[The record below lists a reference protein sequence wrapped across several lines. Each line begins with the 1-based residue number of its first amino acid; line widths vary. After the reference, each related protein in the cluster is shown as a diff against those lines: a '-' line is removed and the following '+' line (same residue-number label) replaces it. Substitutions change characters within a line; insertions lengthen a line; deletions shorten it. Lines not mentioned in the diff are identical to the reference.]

1 MEDLSD
7 LALIFP
13 TVERSLLGELLA
25 FNGGDVER
33 TAAAILDVG
42 FPSGQASD
50 LDDSSMAAQ
59 EALDAA
65 LARQTQQQF
74 DEEFIAAQEGA
85 AQEGAANAT
94 MPSPSGRQDP
104 VSASGTA
111 AAKGKRVN
119 LKLVA
124 LKRKSKGAKKEG
136 QRNSLLPQGADPNP
150 PLATAYPSI
159 LSRTRGLFVLGYIG
173 QSDQSDAPGSPAAGA
188 DSFPS
193 PPVHQS
199 RLRRAPDTANS
210 ARDASDSALAAGSH
224 TAALLCSSPG
234 SLAPP
239 PARRWRR
246 RRRGPARPA
255 AGRASPRSSTRRASA
270 ARARRTAPRRP
281 RGSAR
286 GRRVEAARKVESA
299 TQA

>member
-85 AQEGAANAT
+85 TQEGAANAT
-94 MPSPSGRQDP
+94 MPSPSGQQDP

-111 AAKGKRVN
+111 AAKGKRMN

-150 PLATAYPSI
+150 PRQLATAYPSI

-193 PPVHQS
+193 PPAV
-199 RLRRAPDTANS
+199 
-210 ARDASDSALAAGSH
+210 
-224 TAALLCSSPG
+224 
-234 SLAPP
+234 APP
-239 PARRWRR
+239 PAWTSSPSSGSSISAEQYSARLSRARAANR
-246 RRRGPARPA
+246 ASQTSRLSTGPA
-255 AGRASPRSSTRRASA
+255 S
-270 ARARRTAPRRP
+270 
-281 RGSAR
+281 
-286 GRRVEAARKVESA
+286 
-299 TQA
+299 

>member
-13 TVERSLLGELLA
+13 TVERNLLGELLA

-33 TAAAILDVG
+33 TAAAILDVR

-136 QRNSLLPQGADPNP
+136 QRNSLLPQG
-150 PLATAYPSI
+150 
-159 LSRTRGLFVLGYIG
+159 YIG

-193 PPVHQS
+193 PPAV
-199 RLRRAPDTANS
+199 
-210 ARDASDSALAAGSH
+210 
-224 TAALLCSSPG
+224 
-234 SLAPP
+234 APP
-239 PARRWRR
+239 PAWTSSPSSGSSITAEQYSARLSRARAANR
-246 RRRGPARPA
+246 ASQTARLSTGPA
-255 AGRASPRSSTRRASA
+255 S
-270 ARARRTAPRRP
+270 
-281 RGSAR
+281 
-286 GRRVEAARKVESA
+286 
-299 TQA
+299 

>member
-1 MEDLSD
+1 
-7 LALIFP
+7 
-13 TVERSLLGELLA
+13 
-25 FNGGDVER
+25 
-33 TAAAILDVG
+33 
-42 FPSGQASD
+42 
-50 LDDSSMAAQ
+50 MAAQ

-111 AAKGKRVN
+111 AAKGKRMN

-150 PLATAYPSI
+150 PRHRLSLHPLSHSRFVCLRLHRTERPERRARQPSGRRRQ
-159 LSRTRGLFVLGYIG
+159 L
-173 QSDQSDAPGSPAAGA
+173 
-188 DSFPS
+188 

-199 RLRRAPDTANS
+199 RLRRAPDTAKS

-270 ARARRTAPRRP
+270 ARARRTALRRP

-286 GRRVEAARKVESA
+286 GRRVESARKLESA

>member
-111 AAKGKRVN
+111 AAKGKRMN

-150 PLATAYPSI
+150 PRHR
-159 LSRTRGLFVLGYIG
+159 LSFHPLSHSRFVCLRLHRTER
-173 QSDQSDAPGSPAAGA
+173 PE
-188 DSFPS
+188 
-193 PPVHQS
+193 
-199 RLRRAPDTANS
+199 RRARQPS
-210 ARDASDSALAAGSH
+210 G
-224 TAALLCSSPG
+224 
-234 SLAPP
+234 
-239 PARRWRR
+239 RR
-246 RRRGPARPA
+246 RQLPLS
-255 AGRASPRSSTRRASA
+255 AGTPVTPET
-270 ARARRTAPRRP
+270 RARHC
-281 RGSAR
+281 
-286 GRRVEAARKVESA
+286 E
-299 TQA
+299 

>member
-33 TAAAILDVG
+33 TAAVILDIG
-42 FPSGQASD
+42 FPSQASD
-50 LDDSSMAAQ
+50 LDDPNDSSMAAQ

-74 DEEFIAAQEGA
+74 DEEFVSAQEGA

-111 AAKGKRVN
+111 AAKGKRMN

-150 PLATAYPSI
+150 PRHR
-159 LSRTRGLFVLGYIG
+159 LSLHPL
-173 QSDQSDAPGSPAAGA
+173 
-188 DSFPS
+188 
-193 PPVHQS
+193 
-199 RLRRAPDTANS
+199 L
-210 ARDASDSALAAGSH
+210 ALAVCLS
-224 TAALLCSSPG
+224 
-234 SLAPP
+234 
-239 PARRWRR
+239 
-246 RRRGPARPA
+246 
-255 AGRASPRSSTRRASA
+255 
-270 ARARRTAPRRP
+270 
-281 RGSAR
+281 
-286 GRRVEAARKVESA
+286 
-299 TQA
+299 

>member
-111 AAKGKRVN
+111 AAKGKRMN

-150 PLATAYPSI
+150 PRHR
-159 LSRTRGLFVLGYIG
+159 LSLHPLSHSRFVCLRLHRTER
-173 QSDQSDAPGSPAAGA
+173 PE
-188 DSFPS
+188 
-193 PPVHQS
+193 
-199 RLRRAPDTANS
+199 RRARQPS
-210 ARDASDSALAAGSH
+210 G
-224 TAALLCSSPG
+224 
-234 SLAPP
+234 
-239 PARRWRR
+239 RR
-246 RRRGPARPA
+246 RQLPLS
-255 AGRASPRSSTRRASA
+255 AGTPVTPET
-270 ARARRTAPRRP
+270 RARHR
-281 RGSAR
+281 
-286 GRRVEAARKVESA
+286 E
-299 TQA
+299 

>member
-1 MEDLSD
+1 MDLSD

-13 TVERSLLGELLA
+13 TVERTLLGELLA
-25 FNGGDVER
+25 FNGGDIER

-42 FPSGQASD
+42 FPSD
-50 LDDSSMAAQ
+50 LDEPNDSSMAAQ

-104 VSASGTA
+104 VSTSGSA
-111 AAKGKRVN
+111 AAKGKRMN

-136 QRNSLLPQGADPNP
+136 QRDSLLPQGPI
-150 PLATAYPSI
+150 PLATALSLHPLSHSRFVCLRLHRTERPERRARQPSGRRRQLP
-159 LSRTRGLFVLGYIG
+159 LSAGINTQRT
-173 QSDQSDAPGSPAAGA
+173 
-188 DSFPS
+188 
-193 PPVHQS
+193 HQS
-199 RLRRAPDTANS
+199 RLSPTLRIVREIPPTPLWPHTPDS
-210 ARDASDSALAAGSH
+210 FGSH

-239 PARRWRR
+239 L
-246 RRRGPARPA
+246 RGGGA
-255 AGRASPRSSTRRASA
+255 AA
-270 ARARRTAPRRP
+270 AAAVDQLAQQRVEHHRGAVLGPPQPRARGEPRLADR
-281 RGSAR
+281 
-286 GRRVEAARKVESA
+286 AAQHGASELK
-299 TQA
+299 